1 MKKKIIISIAL
12 VILLST
18 VNSQQKITIS
28 KFNLQK
34 ISIENN
40 VILKDKDLKEALA
53 PIYNKNLIFL
63 KNKEVEELL
72 IQNSLIQ
79 SFTIKKKYPSTLK
92 IKIFEK
98 KPIAILIN
106 KKNKFYLNNKIDL
119 FEFIELSDS
128 KNLPI
133 VFGNLRDFKIFY
145 NNLKKIN
152 FPFNTIKKF
161 TFHETNRWE
170 LLTINNKVI
179 NLPKRNYLRSL
190 ENFSIIKNKSE
201 FKNYKVFDY
210 RINNQ
215 LILK

>member
-1 MKKKIIISIAL
+1 
-12 VILLST
+12 
-18 VNSQQKITIS
+18 
-28 KFNLQK
+28 
-34 ISIENN
+34 
-40 VILKDKDLKEALA
+40 
-53 PIYNKNLIFL
+53 
-63 KNKEVEELL
+63 
-72 IQNSLIQ
+72 
-79 SFTIKKKYPSTLK
+79 
-92 IKIFEK
+92 
-98 KPIAILIN
+98 
-106 KKNKFYLNNKIDL
+106 L

-170 LLTINNKVI
+170 LLTINNKLI

>member
-133 VFGNLRDFKIFY
+133 VFGNLSNCF
-145 NNLKKIN
+145 
-152 FPFNTIKKF
+152 
-161 TFHETNRWE
+161 E
-170 LLTINNKVI
+170 
-179 NLPKRNYLRSL
+179 
-190 ENFSIIKNKSE
+190 
-201 FKNYKVFDY
+201 
-210 RINNQ
+210 
-215 LILK
+215 

>member
-28 KFNLQK
+28 KFNLHK

-79 SFTIKKKYPSTLK
+79 SFTIKKKY
-92 IKIFEK
+92 IE
-98 KPIAILIN
+98 N
-106 KKNKFYLNNKIDL
+106 KL
-119 FEFIELSDS
+119 
-128 KNLPI
+128 
-133 VFGNLRDFKIFY
+133 
-145 NNLKKIN
+145 
-152 FPFNTIKKF
+152 
-161 TFHETNRWE
+161 
-170 LLTINNKVI
+170 
-179 NLPKRNYLRSL
+179 
-190 ENFSIIKNKSE
+190 
-201 FKNYKVFDY
+201 
-210 RINNQ
+210 
-215 LILK
+215 